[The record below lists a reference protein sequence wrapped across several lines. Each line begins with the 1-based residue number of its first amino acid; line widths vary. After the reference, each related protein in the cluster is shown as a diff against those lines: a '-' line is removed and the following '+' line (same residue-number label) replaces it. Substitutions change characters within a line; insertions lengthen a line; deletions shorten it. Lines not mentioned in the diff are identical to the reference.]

1 MSSLVIAAHGTRLP
15 EGQQACRALIER
27 VKTLLPGVTVYD
39 AYVELDTP
47 TIADAVAAA
56 LAESSD
62 DHVVVVPLMIGTGG
76 HVRDDIPEGI
86 EGGRELAG
94 SGSVS
99 YAQHL
104 GSDPLLRAAARERI
118 AAALGEWT
126 PGQTSVVFLGRGCS
140 VPEANADHVRL
151 GRLLREE
158 GGYGDVVTGFIQIA
172 EPDLATALDRA
183 YAHGGRKIV
192 IMPHYLFPGLLQN
205 WAQQQSAAWA
215 ANHPDAEVRLADV
228 IGDCDELAQTVADRY
243 RSAAQGWIGPASGPA
258 PQVYLSGLVLTG
270 RTVLIAGA
278 GTVAARR
285 VGKLLKAGADVRVVA
300 PRASEKIQKLADEGQ
315 LSWTQQA
322 VSEADLEGVWY
333 ALALTDSPQVNA
345 QVAAWAEQRRVFCVR
360 GDAASG
366 GTAWTP
372 ATGEVAGL
380 WVGVVGDRNPH
391 RTAHARTAAVKAL
404 GELAE

>member
-1 MSSLVIAAHGTRLP
+1 
-15 EGQQACRALIER
+15 
-27 VKTLLPGVTVYD
+27 
-39 AYVELDTP
+39 
-47 TIADAVAAA
+47 
-56 LAESSD
+56 
-62 DHVVVVPLMIGTGG
+62 MIGTGG
-76 HVRDDIPEGI
+76 HVREDIPEGI

-99 YAQHL
+99 YARHL

-172 EPDLATALDRA
+172 EPDLTTALDRA

-205 WAQQQSAAWA
+205 WARQQSAAWA
-215 ANHPDAEVRLADV
+215 ADHPDAEVRLADV

-270 RTVLIAGA
+270 RTVLVAGA
-278 GTVAARR
+278 GTVATRR
-285 VGKLLKAGADVRVVA
+285 VGKLLKAGADVQVVA
-300 PRASEKIQKLADEGQ
+300 PQASEKIQ
-315 LSWTQQA
+315 QA
-322 VSEADLEGVWY
+322 GGRGTAEL
-333 ALALTDSPQVNA
+333 DSA
-345 QVAAWAEQRRVFCVR
+345 GRLR
-360 GDAASG
+360 GRSG
-366 GTAWTP
+366 GCLVCAGADRFTP
-372 ATGEVAGL
+372 GQCAGGGVGRAAAGL
-380 WVGVVGDRNPH
+380 LRPRRCCDRRHGLDAGDRRGRRPVG
-391 RTAHARTAAVKAL
+391 RGGR
-404 GELAE
+404 